1 MKTEDEQ
8 KRADGSVSYNQK
20 IKGPLLI
27 HPGQGSIDEQK
38 DKIMREEQ
46 REPLYKL
53 IHSVSD
59 EEVKGHVLVNYEQA
73 PEGFSEPS
81 LMRFSIPRWARYH
94 EVYWESLSG
103 RLKLAVGGVVKL
115 EYDNILGTLMIRH
128 FDTPGHQKKPANF
141 VAKLI
146 AKLCLL
152 VERGELT
159 TDFTRWRHKAEY
171 SSAIGQLSPGQAT
184 FLVTLLKLFKII

>member
-1 MKTEDEQ
+1 MQKDE
-8 KRADGSVSYNQK
+8 KCLVSYNQR

-46 REPLYKL
+46 RGPLYEL
-53 IHSVSD
+53 IHRIGD
-59 EEVKGHVLVNYEQA
+59 EEVKGHVSVYHEQT
-73 PEGFSEPS
+73 PSGFSEPS
-81 LMRFSIPRWARYH
+81 LMRFYVPRWKKFH
-94 EVYWESLSG
+94 EVYWESMSG

-115 EYDNILGTLMIRH
+115 EYDNTLGTLMIRH
-128 FDTPGHQKKPANF
+128 FDTPGHQKKPAEF
-141 VAKLI
+141 VAKVI

-152 VERGELT
+152 VESGELT

-171 SSAIGQLSPGQAT
+171 SSAVGQLSPGQAT
-184 FLVTLLKLFKII
+184 FLVTILKLFKVI